1 MYKTRM
7 GFKNGLPSPTRIRST
22 PGQKNMKT
30 KVVVFFMTLVF
41 FSLAVRMVSPPRQN
55 PSPRD
60 EEVNYYDHAAPV
72 VQHLDDPM
80 PVENPVP
87 TNVAELIKKIKDTTL
102 RASEGAENKTRL
114 EFTDSMR
121 AAWHAKQTCRS
132 RQEIRGLYSL
142 RKITKDVSDN
152 PKWKAVYEA
161 YEELHRTCVLQMGN
175 VTEFFLNRKHIE
187 GCKFV
192 VAGVEPGAGLG
203 NKVLSVVSAM
213 VYAVVTQRILLVPA
227 ATAVPGVFCEPFAGS
242 SWEIDPHKVWSEG
255 KTRRDLWLSIE
266 QMYSRID
273 SRGNDSHAMDEPM
286 YASATTERW
295 DFQPQPRFFCDT
307 EQAIYSKVDWIG
319 FRNNLYYVPKLFA
332 VPSFRP
338 VLEDLFPD
346 RNVLT
351 HLLRTLMLPC
361 DSVWGRVKQVHD
373 AHFRH
378 ADRRVGVQLRYFHG
392 RADFEAIHQEN
403 EDNIEQCLIQNN
415 FLPDPSQPGKPPAN
429 PKLQIAR
436 PMNVTTV
443 LVTSLYQ
450 SLFDRLTK
458 DFVRTSLDSG
468 DAIGIVQLT
477 HEGDQ
482 YFGVE
487 VDRQALVEI
496 ISLSLMDHLILTP
509 LSTFGALAQGYGSL
523 TPWYI
528 DLRHSTSTPCV
539 RALSPEACY
548 QIPASKHFICPHDED
563 VNGKK
568 MTDVVDYI
576 SDCHM
581 VEDPLFKVNSAGLG
595 MQLLVSDRSGGYG
608 DL

>member
-1 MYKTRM
+1 MA
-7 GFKNGLPSPTRIRST
+7 FKNGLSSPLRSRIA
-22 PGQKNMKT
+22 PGQKSVTT
-30 KVVVFFMTLVF
+30 KVAIFFMTLVF
-41 FSLAVRMVSPPRQN
+41 FSLAVRMVSPPRQD
-55 PSPRD
+55 PKAPE
-60 EEVNYYDHAAPV
+60 EEVKRYDHAAPV

-87 TNVAELIKKIKDTTL
+87 ATVAELIDKIKATTL
-102 RASEGAENKTRL
+102 RARDGAENKTSL
-114 EFTDSMR
+114 VFTDRMR
-121 AAWHAKQTCRS
+121 AAWHSDHSCRS
-132 RQEIRGLYSL
+132 RHEIRALYSL
-142 RKITKDVSDN
+142 RKITKDVPDN
-152 PKWKAVYEA
+152 PHWKSVYDA

-175 VTEFFLNRKHIE
+175 VTEFFLNRKHID
-187 GCKFV
+187 GCQFV

-242 SWEIDPHKVWSEG
+242 SWEIDPDSVWSEG
-255 KTRRDLWLSIE
+255 KTRGDLWLSIDE
-266 QMYSRID
+266 MYHRID
-273 SRGNDSHAMDEPM
+273 GRGNGTHVVDEAV

-295 DFQPQPRFFCDT
+295 DFQPHPRFFCDT
-307 EQAIYSKVDWIG
+307 EQAIYSNVDWIG

-338 VLEDLFPD
+338 VLESLFPD
-346 RNVLT
+346 RAVLA

-392 RADFEAIHQEN
+392 RADFDALHREN
-403 EDNIEQCLIQNN
+403 EDHVEQCLVQNR
-415 FLPDPSQPGKPPAN
+415 FLPDPAHARPPHETHV
-429 PKLQIAR
+429 R

-468 DAIGIVQLT
+468 DAVGVVQLT

-482 YFGVE
+482 FYGVE

-496 ISLSLMDHLILTP
+496 LSLSLTDHLILTP

-528 DLRHSTSTPCV
+528 DLRRDTPTPCV

-548 QIPASKHFICPHDED
+548 QIPASKHFICPHDVD
-563 VNGKK
+563 VNGHK
-568 MTDVVDYI
+568 MTDFVDYI
-576 SDCHM
+576 SDCHL

-595 MQLLVSDRSGGYG
+595 MQLLVRPDPK